1 MDTLVGILN
10 YIVFFSITAGIYA
23 ILSLGLNIQ
32 WGYTGLFNI
41 GIAGFFA
48 IGAYTSALIAGPPP
62 GLIDWRVVGGYNLP
76 FVFGLV
82 GGMVVAGIAAA
93 IISLPTLRLKED
105 YLAITTVGIAEAI
118 RLIAKQESWLT
129 NGVWGINNIPAP
141 LYRPISNGI
150 DGFLNAHSNLPG
162 WMNSLIGNGYNWF
175 FLFLVIAALGIFY
188 IAVEK
193 IIRSP
198 WGRVLAAIREDET
211 VAQTSGKNVFGFKVQ
226 SMILGAMLMGAGGS
240 FYAHFAM
247 SVGPN
252 DFKPLLGTFIVWVM
266 LIAGGSGNNKGAILG
281 AFTIWGLWAGSD
293 FLVHL
298 LPLSDTRVAA
308 LRIIIIGLLL
318 EMILLKRPRGLLG
331 EEKGI
336 SKLLES

>member
-1 MDTLVGILN
+1 MDLLAGALN
-10 YIVFFSITAGIYA
+10 YIVFFSITAVIYA

-41 GIAGFFA
+41 GVAGFFA
-48 IGAYTSALIAGPPP
+48 IGAYSSALISGPPP
-62 GLIDWRVVGGYNLP
+62 AAIDWRIIGGFELP
-76 FVFGLV
+76 FVVGMLGGAVAAGL
-82 GGMVVAGIAAA
+82 AAA

-129 NGVWGINNIPAP
+129 NGVFGITNIPAP
-141 LYRPISNGI
+141 LYQPINNAI
-150 DGFLNAHSNLPG
+150 DGFLAAHPNLPE
-162 WMNSLIGNGYNWF
+162 WLIRLIGNGYNWF
-175 FLFLVIAALGIFY
+175 FLLLVVLFLLIAYLAI
-188 IAVEK
+188 EK

-211 VAQTSGKNVFGFKVQ
+211 VAKVSGKNVFGFKVQ
-226 SMILGAMLMGAGGS
+226 SMVLGAMLMGAAGS

-247 SVGPN
+247 AISPS
-252 DFKPLLGTFIVWVM
+252 DFKPLMGTFIVWVM

-281 AFTIWGLWAGSD
+281 AFTIWGIWAGSG
-293 FLVHL
+293 FLGGY
-298 LPLSDTRVAA
+298 LPISDTRTAA
-308 LRIIIIGLLL
+308 LRIVIIGLLL
-318 EMILLKRPRGLLG
+318 EVILLNRPEGLLG

-336 SKLLES
+336 SKLLEK

>member
-1 MDTLVGILN
+1 MDLITGILN

-23 ILSLGLNIQ
+23 ILALGLNIQ

-62 GLIDWRVVGGYNLP
+62 GMIDWRIIGGYELP
-76 FVFGLV
+76 FILGIL
-82 GGMVVAGIAAA
+82 GGAVAAGIAAVV
-93 IISLPTLRLKED
+93 ISLPTLRLKED
-105 YLAITTVGIAEAI
+105 YLAISTVGIAEAI

-141 LYRPISNGI
+141 MYEPINGGI
-150 DGFLNAHSNLPG
+150 KGFLNAHPNLPQ
-162 WMNSLIGNGYNWF
+162 WLERLIGNGYNWF
-175 FLFLVIAALGIFY
+175 FLLLVILFLTVSYFAI
-188 IAVEK
+188 ER

-198 WGRVLAAIREDET
+198 WGRALAAIREDET
-211 VAQTSGKNVFGFKVQ
+211 VALVSGKNVFGFKMQ
-226 SMILGAMLMGAGGS
+226 SMVLGAMLMGAGGS

-247 SVGPN
+247 SIGPN

-281 AFTIWGLWAGSD
+281 AFTIWGIWAGSD
-293 FLVHL
+293 FLVNL
-298 LPLSDTRVAA
+298 LPISDARTAA
-308 LRIIIIGLLL
+308 LRVIVIGLLL
-318 EMILLKRPRGLLG
+318 EVILLTRPKGLLG

-336 SKLLES
+336 SKLIEK

>member
-1 MDTLVGILN
+1 MDIIAGILN

-23 ILSLGLNIQ
+23 ILALGLNIQ

-62 GLIDWRVVGGYNLP
+62 GMIDWRIVGGFELP
-76 FVFGLV
+76 FI
-82 GGMVVAGIAAA
+82 AGILGGAIAAGLA
-93 IISLPTLRLKED
+93 AVIISLPTLRLKED
-105 YLAITTVGIAEAI
+105 YLAISTVGIAEAI

-141 LYRPISNGI
+141 MYKLINGGI
-150 DGFLNAHSNLPG
+150 EGFLNAHPNLPG
-162 WMNSLIGNGYNWF
+162 WLESLIENGYNWF
-175 FLFLVIAALGIFY
+175 FLLLVILFLAISYFAI
-188 IAVEK
+188 EK

-211 VAQTSGKNVFGFKVQ
+211 VALVSGKNVFGFKVQ
-226 SMILGAMLMGAGGS
+226 SMVLGAMLMGAGGS
-240 FYAHFAM
+240 LYAHFTM

-281 AFTIWGLWAGSD
+281 AFTIWGIWAGSD
-293 FLVHL
+293 FLVQL
-298 LPLSDTRVAA
+298 FPISDARGAA
-308 LRIIIIGLLL
+308 LRVIIIGLLL
-318 EMILLKRPRGLLG
+318 EGILLKKPRGLLG
-331 EEKGI
+331 EEKGV

>member
-1 MDTLVGILN
+1 MDLVAGILN

-23 ILSLGLNIQ
+23 ILTLGLNIQ

-48 IGAYTSALIAGPPP
+48 IGAYSSVLISGPPP
-62 GLIDWRVVGGYNLP
+62 GMIDWRIVGGYQLP
-76 FVFGLV
+76 FLV
-82 GGMVVAGIAAA
+82 GMLGGAVIAGLAAV

-105 YLAITTVGIAEAI
+105 YLAISTVGIAEAI
-118 RLIAKQESWLT
+118 RLVAKQESWLT

-141 LYRPISNGI
+141 LYKVINGGI
-150 DGFLNAHSNLPG
+150 EGFLSAHPNLPH
-162 WMNSLIGNGYNWF
+162 WLQKLIDNGYNWF
-175 FLFLVIAALGIFY
+175 FLLFVVLFLTIAYFAM
-188 IAVEK
+188 EK
-193 IIRSP
+193 IVRSP

-211 VAQTSGKNVFGFKVQ
+211 VALVSGKNVFGFKVQ
-226 SMILGAMLMGAGGS
+226 SMVLGAMLMGAGGS

-247 SVGPN
+247 SIGPN

-281 AFTIWGLWAGSD
+281 AFTIWGIWAGSD
-293 FLVHL
+293 FLVNFF
-298 LPLSDTRVAA
+298 PISDTRAAA
-308 LRIIIIGLLL
+308 LRVIIIGLLL
-318 EMILLKRPRGLLG
+318 EVILINRPKGLLG

-336 SKLLES
+336 SKLIDR